1 MFQNRAEIERNLKIK
16 IKKTAKKAVM
26 NKDAAHAVNKAKAQA
41 KPKSVKRV
49 VWEYAEAIVTA
60 LILALLIRT
69 YAVQAFKI
77 PSGSMEPTLLVG
89 DHILVNKFIYGTVLP
104 FSHERVLAVRSPHSG
119 DVIVFKYPGD
129 MSKDFIKRVVGTPG
143 DVVTEKNKV
152 VYVNGKRTADFF
164 TQHTDPNMKPGNMD
178 PRDNFG
184 PVTVPP
190 GEYFVMGDNRDES
203 YDSRYW
209 GFVPMKNILG
219 EAFVIYWSWNG
230 DAMRPRWGRT
240 GKAISSVR
248 LD

>member
-1 MFQNRAEIERNLKIK
+1 
-16 IKKTAKKAVM
+16 M
-26 NKDAAHAVNKAKAQA
+26 NEDAARAVNKAKTQT
-41 KPKSVKRV
+41 KTKSVKRV
-49 VWEYAEAIVTA
+49 IWEYAEAIVTA
-60 LILALLIRT
+60 LILALVIRT
-69 YAVQAFKI
+69 YVVQAFKI

-89 DHILVNKFIYGTVLP
+89 DHILVNKFIYGTELP
-104 FSHERVLAVRSPHSG
+104 FSHKRVLAVRSPHRG
-119 DVIVFKYPGD
+119 DVIVFEYPGD
-129 MSKDFIKRVVGTPG
+129 LSKDFIKRVVGTPG

-164 TQHTDPNMKPGNMD
+164 TKHTDPDIKPGNLD

-184 PVTVPP
+184 PIAVPP

-209 GFVPMKNILG
+209 GFVPMKDIKG

-230 DAMRPRWGRT
+230 DGMKPRWGRM
-240 GKAISSVR
+240 GEAIRSVR